1 MKKFILTFALFWVST
16 LWAGEG
22 IPSLVELVTGT
33 KQAAQFL
40 GVQNDTVSLG
50 GTIQGKFTVIRIPKN
65 RFKSIVDEK
74 GNDLLNG
81 TNTAIA
87 PDSAK
92 QDSTVQD
99 SSIPDSLQSL
109 TSPHSWI
116 R

>member
-40 GVQNDTVSLG
+40 GIQNDTVSLG

-81 TNTAIA
+81 SNAPAQDSLAQKTVVDSTAIRA
-87 PDSAK
+87 RLKGLP
-92 QDSTVQD
+92 
-99 SSIPDSLQSL
+99 SSV
-109 TSPHSWI
+109 TSS
-116 R
+116 

>member
-1 MKKFILTFALFWVST
+1 MKKFILTFALFWVS
-16 LWAGEG
+16 AVCASEG

-81 TNTAIA
+81 AI
-87 PDSAK
+87 PP
-92 QDSTVQD
+92 QDSVVQSTAEQD
-99 SSIPDSLQSL
+99 SLV
-109 TSPHSWI
+109 
-116 R
+116 